1 MIQILSNFDTNFIQ
15 SLILFILILI
25 LLILILIPFILIMTD
40 NKLYTVLT
48 YFDKIEQNRLR
59 KYIRSP
65 YFNVNE
71 TLMDYFDMIIEYIN
85 KSEKMEKNGKNE
97 RRHKKNELTKEAVW
111 KNLFK
116 NEPLNDMRFRKL
128 GSELLK
134 LVEGYLAQEVY
145 ANKPLQQVNYLFEA
159 IGQKKIEKLYSSTES
174 NARLISTQ
182 QHQKPADFYY
192 YQYLIEKNYYES
204 LDVDAQRGEKS
215 NVENIIGYL
224 DEFFLAEKL
233 KWYLSLL
240 SRQSLVTH
248 EYKLLFI
255 DEIIEHLKKHSY
267 EYNASISVYFQALIL
282 RVENEKEEHYYNFIE
297 LLKKYESQFA
307 MNELYQLYTEGINY
321 CIQQLNQGK
330 SKFIEE
336 HHILYKMML
345 ENGVAFHASKNKE
358 ISPWHFKNAVLS
370 ALRLGKYE
378 WTEAFINNSKD
389 KLPNEF
395 RENAVSYNLGLVYFY
410 QKKFDKV
417 KEQLREV
424 EYEDISYSLGS
435 KSMLIAIYYE
445 EDDFE
450 ALFSLCDTFRT
461 YLNRHK
467 DITER
472 IRNPYLQYISFIKKL
487 TKVTTGDKKTIEQI
501 RQEIKDAKGVASE
514 KWLLE
519 KLAELE

>member
-1 MIQILSNFDTNFIQ
+1 
-15 SLILFILILI
+15 
-25 LLILILIPFILIMTD
+25 MTD

-116 NEPLNDMRFRKL
+116 NEPFNDTRFRKL
-128 GSELLK
+128 NSELLK

-204 LDVDAQRGEKS
+204 LDVDMQRGEKS
-215 NVENIIGYL
+215 NVDKIINHL
-224 DEFFLAEKL
+224 DEFYLAEKL
-233 KWYLSLL
+233 KWYNSVL
-240 SRQSLVTH
+240 SRKALVSH
-248 EYKLLFI
+248 DYKLLFI
-255 DEIIEHLKKHSY
+255 DEIVEHVKKQNYYH
-267 EYNASISVYFQALIL
+267 NPVISIYFKIL
-282 RVENEKEEHYYNFIE
+282 MSRLDSENEDYFNDLIFLLNEYGHQFPNKEVYDLYSNALNYCATRGGNKGDIKYLEKFLDIYSFILE
-297 LLKKYESQFA
+297 KGIA
-307 MNELYQLYTEGINY
+307 MYASNNNEL
-321 CIQQLNQGK
+321 
-330 SKFIEE
+330 
-336 HHILYKMML
+336 
-345 ENGVAFHASKNKE
+345 
-358 ISPWHFKNAVLS
+358 SPWHFNNAVMS
-370 ALRLGKYE
+370 SLRLGRFE
-378 WTEAFINNSKD
+378 WTENLIHNYQNKLSK
-389 KLPNEF
+389 EF
-395 RENAVSYNLGLVYFY
+395 RDNAVSYNLALLYFY

-417 KEQLREV
+417 KEQLREI
-424 EYEDISYSLGS
+424 EYEDISYNLSS

-450 ALFSLCDTFRT
+450 ALHSLCDAFRT

-467 DITER
+467 DFNEAHR
-472 IRNPYLQYISFIKKL
+472 QLYLNYISFVRKL
-487 TKVTTGDKKTIEQI
+487 TKLNTGDKSAIEQT
-501 RQEIKDAKGVASE
+501 RKEIEETKAVASK

>member
-1 MIQILSNFDTNFIQ
+1 
-15 SLILFILILI
+15 
-25 LLILILIPFILIMTD
+25 MTD

-85 KSEKMEKNGKNE
+85 KSEKMEKNGKND
-97 RRHKKNELTKEAVW
+97 RRHKKNELTKETVW

-134 LVEGYLAQEVY
+134 LVEGYLAQEIY
-145 ANKPLQQVNYLFEA
+145 EQKPLQQINYLFEA
-159 IGQKKIEKLYSSTES
+159 VGEKKIERLYTSTER

-182 QHQKPADFYY
+182 QHLRPADYYY

-204 LDVDAQRGEKS
+204 LDVDMQRGEKS
-215 NVENIIGYL
+215 NVDKIINFL
-224 DEFFLAEKL
+224 DEFFLAEKI
-233 KWYLSLL
+233 KWYVSIL
-240 SRQSLVTH
+240 SRKSLVAH
-248 EYKLLFI
+248 EYHLLFI
-255 DEIIEHLKKHSY
+255 DEIIDYLSKNTY
-267 EYNASISVYFQALIL
+267 EYNPVITVYYQVLLTKIES
-282 RVENEKEEHYYNFIE
+282 ENENHYYKLVEI
-297 LLKKYESQFA
+297 LIKYESQFSLS
-307 MNELYQLYTEGINY
+307 ELYELYSGALNY
-321 CIQQLNQGK
+321 CIQKLNQGH

-336 HHILYKMML
+336 HHILYKLML
-345 ENGVAFHASKNKE
+345 DKDIAFHASKNNE
-358 ISPWHFKNAVLS
+358 LSPWDFKNAVLL

-378 WTEAFINNSKD
+378 WTENFIQKYQN
-389 KLPNEF
+389 KLPNAF
-395 RENAVSYNLGLVYFY
+395 KENAVSYNLALVYFY

-417 KEQLREV
+417 KEHLREV

-445 EDDFE
+445 DDDFE

-467 DITER
+467 DINEKQR
-472 IRNPYLQYISFIKKL
+472 LLYVNYISFVRKL
-487 TKVTTGDKKTIEQI
+487 TKVISGDKKTIEQI

>member
-1 MIQILSNFDTNFIQ
+1 
-15 SLILFILILI
+15 
-25 LLILILIPFILIMTD
+25 MTD

-85 KSEKMEKNGKNE
+85 KSEKMEKNGKND

-134 LVEGYLAQEVY
+134 LVEGYLGQEIY
-145 ANKPLQQVNYLFEA
+145 EQKPLQQINYLFEA
-159 IGQKKIEKLYSSTES
+159 VGEKNIERLYSSTER
-174 NARLISTQ
+174 NARLLSSQ
-182 QHQKPADFYY
+182 QNLRPADFYY

-204 LDVDAQRGEKS
+204 SDVDMQRGEKS
-215 NVENIIGYL
+215 NVDKIINHL
-224 DEFFLAEKL
+224 DEFYLAEKL
-233 KWYLSLL
+233 KWYNSVL
-240 SRQSLVTH
+240 SRTALVSH
-248 EYKLLFI
+248 DYKLLFI
-255 DEIIEHLKKHSY
+255 DEIVEHIKRQD
-267 EYNASISVYFQALIL
+267 YNHNPVISIYFKIL
-282 RVENEKEEHYYNFIE
+282 MSKLDPENESHFNDLIAILDNYG
-297 LLKKYESQFA
+297 SQFP
-307 MNELYQLYTEGINY
+307 NKEVYDLYSNALNY
-321 CIQQLNQGK
+321 CVSQGANK
-330 SKFIEE
+330 GDIKYMQKFIDIYSF
-336 HHILYKMML
+336 ILEKGIALY
-345 ENGVAFHASKNKE
+345 ASNKGE
-358 ISPWHFKNAVLS
+358 LSPWHFTNAVLIS
-370 ALRLGKYE
+370 LRLGKFD
-378 WTEAFINNSKD
+378 WTENLIYNYKD
-389 KLPNEF
+389 KLSEEF
-395 RENAVSYNLGLVYFY
+395 RENAVSYNLALLYFY

-424 EYEDISYSLGS
+424 EYEDNAYNLVS

-445 EDDFE
+445 EDDYV
-450 ALFSLCDTFRT
+450 ALFSLCDAFRT

-467 DITER
+467 NFNDIQR
-472 IRNPYLQYISFIKKL
+472 LPYLNYISFIRKL
-487 TKVTTGDKKTIEQI
+487 TKLNAGDKNAIEQT
-501 RQEIKDAKGVASE
+501 RKEIEETKAVASK